1 MTLLPITGASTSSS
15 LDRRP
20 RPRLVDTGSA
30 RRKATGTPVAPQQP
44 AADGAGGCGRV
55 RHSLSALRARRLD
68 RHDSSCRRSA
78 SVCAFDKR
86 QLRETSR
93 VVAKNT
99 RGPLSPRG
107 SRSTL
112 QPPGR
117 SHERPWVVNVI

>member
-44 AADGAGGCGRV
+44 AADGAGSRGRV

-86 QLRETSR
+86 RLRETSR
-93 VVAKNT
+93 VVANNT

-107 SRSTL
+107 SRSTSL
-112 QPPGR
+112 PVDHMNGR
-117 SHERPWVVNVI
+117 GL